1 MEDQDKTALAL
12 KYPDFHTW
20 RDLDAAIKN
29 GGVWPSGEL
38 VRLSDPEMKPKMD
51 ELLDK
56 VENDPEFAKQI
67 IRKYTTPDDT
77 V

>member
-20 RDLDAAIKN
+20 RNLEEAMKN
-29 GGVWPSGEL
+29 GGVWPDGTP
-38 VRLSDPEMKPKMD
+38 VRLSDPEMKPTMD

-56 VENDPEFAKQI
+56 IESDPEFAKQI
-67 IRKYTTPDDT
+67 I
-77 V
+77 